1 MSLVFQIIAFELV
14 VVNSPYYDE
23 NIRDW
28 SERVSKVV
36 EVVYWSPA
44 TAWKRETMAQSLSF

>member
-28 SERVSKVV
+28 SERVNKVV

-44 TAWKRETMAQSLSF
+44 TA